1 MNPQRP
7 RSLPSRRMSRPAAV
21 EPSER
26 SESRR
31 NEAHCPRVRQL
42 EALDTAPRRAH
53 AVGNMADNDKPNPLE
68 DVRKGLGLLFR
79 AAKTT
84 VEKLP
89 TKDVEEAVITTAR
102 EVGRAVE
109 SVGRTIEREVFGGKD
124 RKEGDAKPED
134 AKPDEPKAD
143 AKPEDGTDQK
153 S

>member
-1 MNPQRP
+1 M
-7 RSLPSRRMSRPAAV
+7 
-21 EPSER
+21 
-26 SESRR
+26 
-31 NEAHCPRVRQL
+31 
-42 EALDTAPRRAH
+42 T
-53 AVGNMADNDKPNPLE
+53 DNDKPNPLE

-109 SVGRTIEREVFGGKD
+109 NVGRTIEREVFGGKE
-124 RKEGDAKPED
+124 RKAEDARPED
-134 AKPDEPKAD
+134 AKAEEPKAD
-143 AKPEDGTDQK
+143 AKPDDGRPDQK